1 MIEGGDRLFRLLV
14 KLFIQNGNADDPA
27 VREKYGMLA
36 GVVGISLNVL
46 LFAAKYAAGL
56 FSGSIA
62 ITADA
67 FNNLSDA
74 GSSLITLFGFK
85 LAAKKPD
92 MDHQFGHGRFEY
104 ITGLI
109 VSIAIILMGLSL
121 AKESFVRIR
130 NPGAVEFSWLS
141 VSILAASILIK
152 LYMASYNRM
161 IARTIQSVAMRA
173 TAVDSLSDAGAT
185 AVVLVS
191 IIVARLTGLAIDG
204 WAGAAVA
211 LLILWAGVSAARD
224 TISPLLGNPPDPAL
238 VKKITDIVRSCDI
251 VTGMHDLVVHDYGAG
266 RRMISLHAEVPV
278 DGDIMQTH
286 DAIDLIERR
295 LVRELNCHAVIH
307 MDPIATDD
315 QLVNAAREKVLEAL
329 RAALGKELTIHD
341 FRMVTGPTHTN
352 VIFDAVLPPGS
363 ELNADAAKAR
373 IAEIVE
379 GLDGNYFAVVTI
391 DVAYVS

>member
-14 KLFIQNGNADDPA
+14 RLFIQNGNADDPA

-352 VIFDAVLPPGS
+352 VIFDAVLPPGA
-363 ELNADAAKAR
+363 ELSADAAKAR